1 MRTMRWRTMRRP
13 LAQWL
18 VAVLIAA
25 VMGVLPAAAQ
35 NYPNRP
41 IRLIV
46 PFPPGGTND
55 IMARIFAQ
63 QVELQVGHPV
73 VVDNRGGANGII
85 GAQAV
90 ATAEPDGYTIMH
102 NSSSFTINPSIYK
115 SLPYD
120 IFRDFTPVA
129 NMAMGMGYVIVVSPQ
144 IPVHN
149 VPELIAYAKANHIFY
164 GSAGTGNPLQLA
176 VALFNVHA
184 GTNIESVPFRGT
196 APALNAM
203 LSNTIQ
209 VMFVPPASVLSYI
222 EAGQMRAIGFTG
234 DVRPREL
241 PNVPLVKDT
250 LPSLRI
256 LGAWH
261 GWLAPA
267 KTPPEIVNALSAQAI
282 EALKSPKVVDLIR
295 KSGYEPHPLGP
306 AEFGV
311 LLKENAQQMADSVKA
326 AKIEPQ

>member
-1 MRTMRWRTMRRP
+1 MQHWFR
-13 LAQWL
+13 
-18 VAVLIAA
+18 
-25 VMGVLPAAAQ
+25 AAALLAATLLTSGSATAQ
-35 NYPNRP
+35 TYPNRP

-55 IMARIFAQ
+55 IMARVFAQ
-63 QVELQVGHPV
+63 QVETQVGQPV

-102 NSSSFTINPSIYK
+102 NSSSFTINPAIYK

-120 IFRDFTPVA
+120 VFRDFAPVA
-129 NMAMGMGYVIVVSPQ
+129 NMAIGTGYVIVVNPQ
-144 IPVHN
+144 LPIHN
-149 VPELIAYAKANHIFY
+149 PAELIAYAKANRMYY

-184 GTNIESVPFRGT
+184 GIDIQSVPFRGT
-196 APALNAM
+196 APALNA
-203 LSNTIQ
+203 LLANTIQ

-222 EAGQMRAIGFTG
+222 EVGQMRAVGFTG
-234 DVRPREL
+234 EVRPKEL
-241 PNVPLVKDT
+241 PDVPLLADT
-250 LPSLRI
+250 LPKMKIR
-256 LGAWH
+256 GAWH

-267 KTPPEIVNALSAQAI
+267 KTPPEVIKALSVQAI
-282 EALKSPKVVDLIR
+282 KSLESPRVLDLIR
-295 KSGYEPHPLGP
+295 KSGYEPYPKGP
-306 AEFGV
+306 ADFAE
-311 LLKENAQQMADSVKA
+311 LLHENAEQMAQAVKA